1 MQFILIRREH
11 SIIQTIRDVVL
22 VYRVVEKGSGGLLYG
37 YTVLLVA
44 TERMLSKVMKYPI
57 QLEIVA
63 ILSAW
68 FS

>member
-1 MQFILIRREH
+1 MIRREL
-11 SIIQTIRDVVL
+11 SIIQTIRDVVV
-22 VYRVVEKGSGGLLYG
+22 VYRVVEKISGALLYG

-44 TERMLSKVMKYPI
+44 TERMLSKVMKNLI
-57 QLEIVA
+57 HLEVVA